1 MALHTCVCLTPLC
14 PPPLAAGL
22 RAVHADGH
30 AGAAAGG
37 QRDGPCVHLRHAEAA
52 AHDHQRDG
60 QGADPDLPQLP
71 RLAPALRPHHRPAHE
86 RHGLRGDRPHLPGVR
101 VGQQRGDQG
110 KKTGDLA
117 PRGCL
122 LFGVFSS
129 SGPAGWRQGAWPLVS
144 GLPTGPARPPG
155 RLSVL
160 LSLPGRLH
168 ALALID
174 KNLILPPWPY
184 KAWFPS
190 PESLAGPLTFLISC
204 SCLLLWCCFG
214 RGQGEDVGNGN
225 IWPDRAFLRPA
236 RRPYRRRP
244 PRVPLLE
251 GACPGSRKK
260 VPGMGQPLRPQLLG
274 VRV

>member
-1 MALHTCVCLTPLC
+1 MCVPDPIVS
-14 PPPLAAGL
+14 PPPLLQAYELSTLTGTQVLLLVASET
-22 RAVHADGH
+22 GH
-30 AGAAAGG
+30 VYTFATRKLQPMITSETGKALIQTCLNSPDSPPRSDPTTD
-37 QRDGPCVHLRHAEAA
+37 QRMSATGFEET
-52 AHDHQRDG
+52 
-60 QGADPDLPQLP
+60 DLTYQVS
-71 RLAPALRPHHRPAHE
+71 E
-86 RHGLRGDRPHLPGVR
+86 SDSSGETKV
-101 VGQQRGDQG
+101 

-144 GLPTGPARPPG
+144 ELPTGPARPPG
-155 RLSVL
+155 RLSAL